1 MPKKSEKNLL
11 IRDFNKILEQMAIDG
26 QEDSIDF
33 ENLMED
39 LYLIETNRYLN
50 DKSKSIPKS
59 DFLKDELFNMPDL
72 EFKDIVRMNKASFTI
87 VYELIKE
94 NDIFKNNSLNKQE
107 DVWFQLAVVLN
118 RLGTEGTGSFVTVIC
133 LFI

>member
-59 DFLKDELFNMPDL
+59 DFLKNELFNMPDL

-118 RLGTEGTGSFVTVIC
+118 RLGTEGIGSLYF
-133 LFI
+133 